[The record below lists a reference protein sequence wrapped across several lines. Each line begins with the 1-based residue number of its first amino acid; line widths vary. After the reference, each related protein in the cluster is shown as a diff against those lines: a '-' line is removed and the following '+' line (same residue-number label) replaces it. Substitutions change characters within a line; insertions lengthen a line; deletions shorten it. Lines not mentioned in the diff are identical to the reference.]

1 MRKIIRKLT
10 SILLAAVLLLT
21 SVSFA
26 ASAATIDETKQPV
39 GASSGTTGA
48 CTWTLDDDGTLTIS
62 GNGAMGDYSYK
73 SVSGNYKT
81 TAPWGYNITSVVIED
96 GVMNIGKYA
105 FSNATY

>member
-62 GNGAMGDYSYK
+62 GNGAMVDYDATYS
-73 SVSGNYKT
+73 NDTWIT
-81 TAPWGYNITSVVIED
+81 TAP
-96 GVMNIGKYA
+96 A
-105 FSNATY
+105 